1 MVNYQALNANL
12 EIQISVPN
20 FLAELKQFPHGVL
33 MSIKQDCVY

>member
-20 FLAELKQFPHGVL
+20 LLAELAYIEIVSSQG
-33 MSIKQDCVY
+33 S